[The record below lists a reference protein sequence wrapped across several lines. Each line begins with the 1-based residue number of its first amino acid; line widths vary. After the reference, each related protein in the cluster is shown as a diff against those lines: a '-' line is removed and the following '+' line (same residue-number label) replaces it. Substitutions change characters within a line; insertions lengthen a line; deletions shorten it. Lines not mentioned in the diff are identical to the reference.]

1 VDLQFA
7 HPELLLL
14 LLVIPAA
21 AWWYLRKGRNQQP
34 DMRISSLQG
43 LRTGQSIKARV
54 RPWLPL
60 LSAAALV
67 FLIIAMARPQSVSK
81 EEKIEG
87 EGIDIMLVMDLSNS
101 MMADDFKPNRLEV
114 AKRVATEFVD
124 KRPYDR
130 IGLSI
135 FSGEAFT
142 QCPLTTDHRVLRSF
156 LAELNVNMFD
166 VQGTAI
172 GMGLASA
179 VNRLKDSEAQSKVV
193 ILLTDG
199 DNNAGYIPPATA
211 ADLAKEFNIRVYTIG
226 VGSDGYARIPF
237 RYNNRGDIVYRN
249 VRVEINEELLIQI
262 AEMTGGQYYRAKS
275 EETLERIYEQI
286 DRMEKTTV
294 EITAIERRAEG
305 FHPYLLIGLL
315 LLTIEWVLRQ
325 TWLRTLP

>member
-1 VDLQFA
+1 
-7 HPELLLL
+7 
-14 LLVIPAA
+14 
-21 AWWYLRKGRNQQP
+21 
-34 DMRISSLQG
+34 
-43 LRTGQSIKARV
+43 
-54 RPWLPL
+54 
-60 LSAAALV
+60 
-67 FLIIAMARPQSVSK
+67 
-81 EEKIEG
+81 
-87 EGIDIMLVMDLSNS
+87 

-249 VRVEINEELLIQI
+249 VRVEINEELLVQI